1 MGHPERSL
9 LDDTD
14 IKNGGVIASA
24 QTFAEQKF
32 KILKKSNLLGFL
44 VPSILFVSSLRTLLL
59 SLDSGD
65 FLLFFFLKICSHNLH
80 LSLGSI
86 LS

>member
-1 MGHPERSL
+1 MVLMGS
-9 LDDTD
+9 
-14 IKNGGVIASA
+14 
-24 QTFAEQKF
+24 FAEQKF
-32 KILKKSNLLGFL
+32 KILKKSNLLDFL
-44 VPSILFVSSLRTLLL
+44 VPSILFVSSLRILLL

-65 FLLFFFLKICSHNLH
+65 FSLIFFLKICSHNLR